1 MMIRLL
7 SIFSIVLCMIAW
19 TQHLIKQWSLNYKS
33 GYNNMQIG
41 AIFHW
46 LGQGIIMITRTEKNE
61 FHITY
66 YDGRCYNV
74 FDPSFIKDFS
84 FLEYGQTIK
93 LIRAVISITFEA
105 SMRLIK
111 EDPHA

>member
-1 MMIRLL
+1 MIRLL
-7 SIFSIVLCMIAW
+7 LIFSICLCMFAW
-19 TQHLIKQWSLNYKS
+19 THYLIKQWSLNYKS
-33 GYNNMQIG
+33 GYNNVQIG
-41 AIFHW
+41 AIFHY
-46 LGQGIIMITRTEKNE
+46 LGQGIIMVTRTEDDE

-93 LIRAVISITFEA
+93 LIKAVISITFEA
-105 SMRLIK
+105 SIKLIK

>member
-1 MMIRLL
+1 
-7 SIFSIVLCMIAW
+7 
-19 TQHLIKQWSLNYKS
+19 
-33 GYNNMQIG
+33 MQVG

-46 LGQGIIMITRTEKNE
+46 LGQGIIMVTRTEENE

-66 YDGRCYNV
+66 YDGKCYNV

-84 FLEYGQTIK
+84 FLEHGQTIK

-111 EDPHA
+111 EDLHA